1 MLSLADFLVANGIG
15 ATFAIRRMDGDLCAY
30 IAERGHAV
38 AIVGKTDPADP
49 TWLGVSPEREIEET
63 TALVGRL
70 PRRPR
75 WIVVD
80 HYAIDARWERAM
92 RDLAIRVLAID
103 DLGRSHASDY
113 VLDATLGSPM
123 RYAKTA
129 NGDERVLFGPR
140 FAFVRESFVAARSV
154 ARTRD
159 GSISRILVF
168 YGGVD
173 ASGETLKA
181 VRALRSIA
189 ASVTVDIVCGGRSAW
204 RAAVEAAATPD
215 TRLRVWGNRKDM
227 ADLMVSADL
236 ALGAGGTATW
246 ERCYVG
252 LPTIAT
258 SIAPNQDAVVAELAA
273 AGALVSLGRAR
284 DVGELDVAD
293 RIEQLLSDP
302 VSVRRIAARAADVV
316 QGWEEARSEL
326 LLIFHS

>member
-70 PRRPR
+70 PRPR

-80 HYAIDARWERAM
+80 HYAIDARRERAM

-113 VLDATLGSPM
+113 VLDATLGLPT

-129 NGDERVLFGPR
+129 DGVPRVLFGPR
-140 FAFVRESFVAARSV
+140 FAFVREPFVAARRV
-154 ARTRD
+154 ARARD
-159 GSISRILVF
+159 GTIARVLVF

-215 TRLRVWGNRKDM
+215 TRLRVWGNREDM

-273 AGALVSLGRAR
+273 AGALVSLGCAR
-284 DVGELDVAD
+284 DVGERDVAD

>member
-189 ASVTVDIVCGGRSAW
+189 ASVTVDIVCGGRSTW

-284 DVGELDVAD
+284 DVGERDVAD

>member
-215 TRLRVWGNRKDM
+215 TRLRVWGNREDM

-284 DVGELDVAD
+284 DVGERDVAD